1 MADEGSE
8 LTGPERRLRG
18 ALRVLAGIFAA
29 ASIACLVLVIPG
41 QPDAVEAALVI
52 HSLARLA
59 VLAGLA
65 ALAAA
70 DVRRFSS
77 VVVAIIAAQVLSA
90 LASVVLLLVA
100 DTSKPLD
107 LFGADAST
115 AAVLVVAALL
125 DLAVAGALLALHLA
139 ARRARYGTRYLWAS
153 QFETLTALA
162 EVVIP
167 AEDRRVPPDEVA
179 RAVDGYMADLR
190 ARRKWVVQA
199 ALTGLLLYPL
209 LFGLGP
215 LPAIEPEER
224 LRFIR
229 RRFIRDVSARRILL
243 GRGLVRAMIRLG
255 QQLVFL
261 GYYSDHRTFA
271 VTGYEPFSRRNGS
284 TPAPPERPA
293 RRLVTVGPEE
303 LADTVEA
310 DVVVIGSGA
319 AGATLAY
326 CLAECGRS
334 VTVLEAGRHVDPSEF
349 VEDEIPQISRLYAD
363 GALQLSR
370 DFSFQVL
377 QGRCV
382 GGSTVV
388 NNAVCFDLPDHVL
401 ERWNGPEHDA
411 GLDPGRLAESF
422 LATRRLM
429 RVGRQPADILNH
441 GAGKFTEGIARLG
454 LDRPPYEY
462 DVVEAN
468 IAGCVGSGYCN
479 IGCPFGAKLS
489 MLDTVLPDGQA
500 LFGERLRIVPEC
512 TVERITHGG
521 GIADGV
527 VAVIA
532 DGRKIRFRP
541 RTVVV
546 AAGTIASSWLLW
558 QSRIRR
564 SRVGR
569 GLSFNMGSPVTADFE
584 DELRAYE
591 GLQISH
597 YLRPPEGQGFV
608 LETWFNPVVSQALNM
623 PGWFEEH
630 AHNMRRYRHLM
641 AAGALV
647 GTAPTGRVRPAL
659 TGGPDLDYT
668 PGREDLERLVE
679 GLKLVCQIF
688 LRAGATRVMPNTYD
702 TFEITSEE
710 QLGRLDRY
718 VRDATDLAVGSGHP
732 QGGNAISRD
741 PTRGVVDERF
751 RVHGMANVYVCD
763 ASVFPTSVTVNPQ
776 LTVMAL
782 ADYAAPAIATH

>member
-1 MADEGSE
+1 MVDEGSE

-18 ALRVLAGIFAA
+18 ALRILAAIFAA
-29 ASIACLVLVIPG
+29 AGVVCLALVIPG
-41 QPDAVEAALVI
+41 QADAVEAVLVV

-65 ALAAA
+65 AIAAA
-70 DVRRFSS
+70 DVRRFAALI
-77 VVVAIIAAQVLSA
+77 VVLVAAQVLSA
-90 LASVVLLLVA
+90 VSSVVLMLVA
-100 DTSKPLD
+100 DTSPPFD
-107 LFGADAST
+107 LFGPEVST
-115 AAVLVVAALL
+115 LAVLIAGAVA
-125 DLAVAGALLALHLA
+125 DLAVAGALVALYLP

-167 AEDRRVPPDEVA
+167 DDDRRVPPAEVA

-215 LPAIEPEER
+215 LPTIEPGER

-229 RRFIRDVSARRILL
+229 RRFVRDVSARRVLL

-261 GYYSDHRTFA
+261 GYYSDHRTFE
-271 VTGYEPFSRRNGS
+271 VTGYVPFSERSGA
-284 TPAPPERPA
+284 PVPPEPA
-293 RRLVTVGPEE
+293 ERRLVTVPPEE

-334 VTVLEAGRHVDPSEF
+334 VMVLEAGRHVDPSQF

-363 GALQLSR
+363 GALQLTR

-382 GGSTVV
+382 GGTTVV
-388 NNAVCFDLPDHVL
+388 NNAVCFDMPDDVL
-401 ERWNGPEHDA
+401 DRWNGPEFDT

-429 RVGRQPADILNH
+429 RVARQPGDILNR
-441 GAGKFTEGIARLG
+441 GAGKFTEGVARLG
-454 LDRPPYEY
+454 LDRPPYEF

-468 IAGCVGSGYCN
+468 IAGCLGSGYCN

-489 MLDTVLPDGQA
+489 MLDTVLPDGQR
-500 LFGERLRIVPEC
+500 LFGDRLQIVPEC

-521 GIADGV
+521 GVADGV
-527 VAVIA
+527 VAALA
-532 DGRKIRFRP
+532 DGRRIRFRP

-558 QSRIRR
+558 ESRIRR

-569 GLSFNMGSPVTADFE
+569 GVSFNMGSPVVADFE

-630 AHNMRRYRHLM
+630 AHNMRRFRHLM

-647 GTAPTGRVRPAL
+647 GTEATGRVKPAL
-659 TGGPDLDYT
+659 TGGPDLVYT
-668 PGREDLERLVE
+668 PARADLERLVE
-679 GLKLVCQIF
+679 GLKLTCQIF

-702 TFEITSEE
+702 TLEITSEE
-710 QLGRLDRY
+710 QLDRLDRY
-718 VRDATDLAVGSGHP
+718 VRDATDLAVGTGHP
-732 QGGNAISRD
+732 QGGNPISRD
-741 PTRGVVDERF
+741 PSRGVVDERF
-751 RVHGMANVYVCD
+751 RVHGMQNVYVCD
-763 ASVFPTSVTVNPQ
+763 ASVFPTSITVNPQ